1 MINKG
6 QNCIIGKNVVIGG
19 NVTLGHNV
27 TLGDDVSIGDG
38 SYIDSNTIIG
48 NKVSIGKNSFV
59 GANCIIGEHL
69 MDFCLGR
76 QQHNN
81 HPVYISDN
89 AIIRSGTVIYGDVHV
104 GANFQTGHNVTIRE
118 NTVVG
123 DSVSIGTNSDVQ
135 GNCSI
140 GSYVRIHS
148 RVFVA
153 PDTVIEDCVWIFPGV
168 ILTNDP
174 TPPSEHMLGIT
185 VKSYAVIAAGAV
197 LLPGVV
203 VESDS
208 LVAAGAVATGNV
220 YRYQVVAGNPAKVTS
235 DIRDIKNKVTGEPAY
250 PWQYHFKKYMP
261 WQESDFSSWYAS
273 LNLEEKNS

>member
-6 QNCIIGKNVVIGG
+6 QNCIIGKDVVIED

-27 TLGDDVSIGDG
+27 IIGDNVSIGAG
-38 SYIDSNTIIG
+38 TYIDSNTIIR
-48 NKVSIGKNSFV
+48 NNVCIGKNSV
-59 GANCIIGEHL
+59 IGAKCIIGEHL
-69 MDFCLGR
+69 MDFCLNR
-76 QQHNN
+76 QQYD
-81 HPVYISDN
+81 HPVDISDN

-118 NTVVG
+118 NTVAG

-140 GSYVRIHS
+140 GSYARIHS

-153 PDTVIEDCVWIFPGV
+153 PDTVIEDYVWIFPGV

-174 TPPSEHMLGIT
+174 TPPSEHMMGIT

-197 LLPGVV
+197 LLPGIIVN
-203 VESDS
+203 SDS
-208 LVAAGAVATGNV
+208 LVSAGAVATRNV
-220 YRYQVVAGNPAKVTS
+220 DRYQVVAGNPANVIS
-235 DIRDIKNKVTGEPAY
+235 DIRNVKNKVTGEPAY

-273 LNLEEKNS
+273 LNFDD